1 MSTALAEVAS
11 TAEAGT
17 AVRRGPGRPRD
28 EDLDAQILDA
38 TLALIDAGEPVT
50 VGRIVARS
58 GVSRA
63 ALYRRWPSLTALVA
77 AALDV
82 GREVPPAIPDGGDLR
97 EAVLGAFVAGHSV
110 SASGYSE
117 ARFRQR
123 IGLAMADRELQR
135 AYWRSHVARRRAS
148 LEDALRRGIARGILR
163 SDLDPAACFDLLAGV
178 VYYQL
183 VVRGDSIEDPV
194 VQARVQAALGVA
206 WRGMVTEGEG

>member
-63 ALYRRWPSLTALVA
+63 DAVSPCLPMRTASRPVT
-77 AALDV
+77 
-82 GREVPPAIPDGGDLR
+82 AI
-97 EAVLGAFVAGHSV
+97 AS
-110 SASGYSE
+110 SA
-117 ARFRQR
+117 
-123 IGLAMADRELQR
+123 
-135 AYWRSHVARRRAS
+135 
-148 LEDALRRGIARGILR
+148 
-163 SDLDPAACFDLLAGV
+163 
-178 VYYQL
+178 
-183 VVRGDSIEDPV
+183 
-194 VQARVQAALGVA
+194 
-206 WRGMVTEGEG
+206 

>member
-1 MSTALAEVAS
+1 MSTALAGPVSA
-11 TAEAGT
+11 TDAGT

-38 TLALIDAGEPVT
+38 ALALIDAAEPVT

-63 ALYRRWPSLTALVA
+63 ALYRRWPSLTALIA

-82 GREVPPAIPDGGDLR
+82 GREVPPAIPDDGDLR
-97 EAVLGAFVAGHSV
+97 EEVLGAFAAGHSV

-123 IGLAMADRELQR
+123 ISLAMTDRDLQR
-135 AYWRSHVARRRAS
+135 AYWRSHVARRRVS

-183 VVRGDSIEDPV
+183 VVRGDSIEDPA
-194 VQARVQAALGVA
+194 VQARVRAALEVA
-206 WRGMVTEGEG
+206 WRGMVAEGGS

>member
-1 MSTALAEVAS
+1 MSTNVAR
-11 TAEAGT
+11 AGPLT
-17 AVRRGPGRPRD
+17 RDGDAGRRGPGRPRH
-28 EDLDAQILDA
+28 EDIDGQILEA
-38 TLALIDAGEPVT
+38 TLSLIDADEPVT

-82 GREVPPAIPDGGDLR
+82 GREVPPPLPDDGDLR
-97 EAVLGAFVAGHSV
+97 EEVLGAFVAGHSV

-123 IGLAMADRELQR
+123 IKLAMADRELQR
-135 AYWRSHVARRRAS
+135 AYWRSHVARRRVS
-148 LEDALRRGIARGILR
+148 LEDALRRGIQRGVLR

-183 VVRGDSIEDPV
+183 LVRGDSIDDPAV
-194 VQARVQAALGVA
+194 RARVRAALEIA
-206 WRGMVTEGEG
+206 WRGMTAR